1 MRAAR
6 SSEKFRKFFDVFSC
20 CMLAARL
27 YRYRRTADRR
37 ARHHRAVAN
46 TGWGL
51 DAEGADAGGARRGR
65 GGDGRQ
71 QAVRARWGSGGG
83 RGGAGAGRRGPRGA
97 GARGA
102 GRGAQARDH
111 LGVAAHN
118 GKIYTFGGFTSSVH
132 QGAGDVAFA
141 YDPANDRWQ
150 TLAPMKAPRAAVGV
164 TVLAGKI
171 HVIGG
176 RGLDGVTVATHE

>member
-71 QAVRARWGSGGG
+71 QAVRARWWSGGQ
-83 RGGAGAGRRGPRGA
+83 GGAAQRRIRARDGSLARARA
-97 GARGA
+97 GAAGTRPSRG
-102 GRGAQARDH
+102 RCTQ
-111 LGVAAHN
+111 
-118 GKIYTFGGFTSSVH
+118 GKIYIFGGFTSSVH

-150 TLAPMKAPRAAVGV
+150 TLAPMKAPRA
-164 TVLAGKI
+164 
-171 HVIGG
+171 
-176 RGLDGVTVATHE
+176 